1 MNSQSLVV
9 LDWPLDA
16 NKLSIEHDLIVI
28 GLKTAENVLRAEAR
42 LSIRIAIQ
50 EALAFILSCPASE
63 IQLDSQAGQAL
74 KLLDANSHIGLSVSH
89 EPELSIAAINMNGNV
104 GVDLMAIRS
113 IPEEPELHTI
123 ALEFLGVEIVNSI
136 LLQPIHAQKIAFAK
150 AWTSL
155 EASLKLKGE
164 ALIEWG
170 VGRDEKLINSHLKS
184 LVLGDGYV
192 GTIAY

>member
-74 KLLDANSHIGLSVSH
+74 KLLGADSHIGLSVSY

-104 GVDLMAIRS
+104 GIDLMAVRS
-113 IPEEPELHTI
+113 IPEESELHTI
-123 ALEFLGVEIVNSI
+123 ALDFLGAEIANSI
-136 LLQPIHAQKIAFAK
+136 LLQPIHARKYAFAK
-150 AWTSL
+150 AWTRL
-155 EASLKLKGE
+155 EARLKLRGE

-192 GTIAY
+192 GAIAY

>member
-1 MNSQSLVV
+1 
-9 LDWPLDA
+9 
-16 NKLSIEHDLIVI
+16 
-28 GLKTAENVLRAEAR
+28 
-42 LSIRIAIQ
+42 
-50 EALAFILSCPASE
+50 
-63 IQLDSQAGQAL
+63 
-74 KLLDANSHIGLSVSH
+74 LDANSHIGLSVSH

-192 GTIAY
+192 GAIAY

>member
-74 KLLDANSHIGLSVSH
+74 KLLGADSHIGLSVSY

-104 GVDLMAIRS
+104 GIDLMAVRS
-113 IPEEPELHTI
+113 IPEESELHTI
-123 ALEFLGVEIVNSI
+123 ALDFLGAEIANSI

-150 AWTSL
+150 AWTRL
-155 EASLKLKGE
+155 EARLKLRGE

-192 GTIAY
+192 GAIAY